1 MEQACKL
8 IGEIPGHT
16 ILGFLDNAVAR
27 NGIVKQLIKF
37 VKKDTVSAQPVLA
50 SRSKAIKE
58 LHKTA
63 KQPNKQQTKA
73 TGPMR
78 KQKLRHSC
86 N

>member
-8 IGEIPGHT
+8 IGEIPRHT

-50 SRSKAIKE
+50 SSSKATNGARI
-58 LHKTA
+58 TI
-63 KQPNKQQTKA
+63 
-73 TGPMR
+73 
-78 KQKLRHSC
+78 
-86 N
+86 

>member
-1 MEQACKL
+1 MKQPSDRHGTGVQL

-50 SRSKAIKE
+50 SSSKATNGARI
-58 LHKTA
+58 TI
-63 KQPNKQQTKA
+63 
-73 TGPMR
+73 
-78 KQKLRHSC
+78 
-86 N
+86 

>member
-1 MEQACKL
+1 M

-50 SRSKAIKE
+50 SSSKTTNGARI
-58 LHKTA
+58 TI
-63 KQPNKQQTKA
+63 
-73 TGPMR
+73 
-78 KQKLRHSC
+78 
-86 N
+86 